1 MTGMVARK
9 APVVCVD
16 GPSGAGKGTL
26 AQSLAEALGWNL
38 LDSGALYRVV
48 GLACLSAGVPLDQ
61 AQRVAVV
68 ARSLDVTFQPSAEG
82 VSVWLS
88 GQNVTREIRSEEG
101 GISASTVAALPEV
114 REALLLRQRELARLP
129 GLVADG
135 RDMGT
140 VVFPSAEL
148 KIFLTASAEARAE
161 RRYHQLQGRG
171 ESVSLPRLLAAI
183 IERDARDE
191 SRSASPLV
199 PADDAIVL
207 DSTALSASEVLSR
220 VCELANAREIM
231 GEASEKRLDSAEA
244 SRQ

>member
-1 MTGMVARK
+1 MTGAAAGQ
-9 APVVCVD
+9 APVICVD

-26 AQSLAEALGWNL
+26 AQSLADTLGWNL

-48 GLACLSAGVPLDQ
+48 GLACLSGGVPLDQ
-61 AQRVAVV
+61 ARQVAVV
-68 ARSLDVTFQPSAEG
+68 ARSLDVIFQPGAEG

-88 GQNVTREIRSEEG
+88 GEDVTREIRSEEG
-101 GISASTVAALPEV
+101 GISASTVAALPRV
-114 REALLLRQRELARLP
+114 RAALLLRQQELARTP
-129 GLVADG
+129 GLIADG

-140 VVFPSAEL
+140 VVFPDAPL
-148 KIFLTASAEARAE
+148 KIFLTASAQARAE
-161 RRYHQLQGRG
+161 RRLHQLQGMG

-183 IERDARDE
+183 RERDARDE

-207 DSTALSASEVLSR
+207 DSTALSAGEVLSQ
-220 VCELANAREIM
+220 VCELASAREIM